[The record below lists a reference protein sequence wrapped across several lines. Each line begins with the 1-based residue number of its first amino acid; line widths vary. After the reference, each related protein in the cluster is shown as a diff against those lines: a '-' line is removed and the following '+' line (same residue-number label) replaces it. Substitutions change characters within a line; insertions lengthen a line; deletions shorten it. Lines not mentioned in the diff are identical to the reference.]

1 MSTFDG
7 WETQFYGDCLSYGQD
22 SLMHF
27 RTKGSKNGVRRYQ
40 NPDGTW
46 TDLGLK
52 ERRIREGFGARIKKK
67 IRKAVKQ
74 HRAAK
79 AAARSARAERIE
91 KFKERLRKNNPK
103 NLSDAELK
111 AGIERLKM
119 EKEYRELNKNPLL
132 ATGEKLVNGYFKA
145 KEAKLERDRKRTE
158 LFVKA
163 KEAETKRK
171 EAIAEIQKA
180 KSKKWEHKADVLD
193 NIIGGARK
201 LKAKKEWHEV
211 KTKSTIRGALR
222 QTAHDVLNKEGQRLV
237 RDMGDQSLIMRG
249 GRKVKKIAKAGK
261 QKAATGAMKAAR
273 RIEMA
278 YRRHKINQRHRAGI
292 TP

>member
-52 ERRIREGFGARIKKK
+52 ERRAREGFGERIKKK
-67 IRKAVKQ
+67 IHKAARQ
-74 HRAAK
+74 HRIAK

-119 EKEYRELNKNPLL
+119 EKEYRELNKNPLVE
-132 ATGEKLVNGYFKA
+132 TGQKLVEGY
-145 KEAKLERDRKRTE
+145 
-158 LFVKA
+158 
-163 KEAETKRK
+163 
-171 EAIAEIQKA
+171 
-180 KSKKWEHKADVLD
+180 
-193 NIIGGARK
+193 
-201 LKAKKEWHEV
+201 LKAKNDKLDRQERRNNQIIALKKAQTEFKKAKADNKRAVADKRQATADIVDTILRGAKKRKADKEWGEYR
-211 KTKSTIRGALR
+211 TKSTIRGAMV
-222 QTAHDVLNKEGQRLV
+222 QNAHDVLRKQGTRFVN
-237 RDMGDQSLIMRG
+237 DMGDHSVVVRG
-249 GRKVKKIAKAGK
+249 GRAVK
-261 QKAATGAMKAAR
+261 
-273 RIEMA
+273 
-278 YRRHKINQRHRAGI
+278 RAGRGVAKLGRKGVDKVI
-292 TP
+292 HRIRTGSWR

>member
-52 ERRIREGFGARIKKK
+52 ERRAREGFGTRIKKK
-67 IRKAVKQ
+67 INKAMKQ
-74 HRAAK
+74 RRVAK

-119 EKEYRELNKNPLL
+119 EKEYRELNKNPLVE
-132 ATGEKLVNGYFKA
+132 TGQKLVEGYLKA
-145 KEAKLERDRKRTE
+145 KNDKLERQERRNKMIIQN
-158 LFVKA
+158 KQA
-163 KEAETKRK
+163 EAELR
-171 EAIAEIQKA
+171 KA
-180 KSKKWEHKADVLD
+180 KSQIKRAKADKRQATAQIVDTILY
-193 NIIGGARK
+193 GKGK
-201 LKAKKEWHEV
+201 LEAKKAWHET
-211 KTKSTIRGALR
+211 KTKSTVRGAIR
-222 QTAHDVLNKEGQRLV
+222 QTAHDIVSKSGNRLV
-237 RDMGDQSLIMRG
+237 RDMNDHTVIHRFNEWRRNRRNG
-249 GRKVKKIAKAGK
+249 GSGS
-261 QKAATGAMKAAR
+261 
-273 RIEMA
+273 
-278 YRRHKINQRHRAGI
+278 NSSS
-292 TP
+292 